1 MSIYLL
7 DSESRIRK
15 AVDRRGKILEETRRI
30 RDPETGEAHLVEK
43 ASPSYVVVE
52 SGRRKR

>member
-15 AVDRRGKILEETRRI
+15 AVERRGKILEETRRI

-43 ASPSYVVVE
+43 ASPSYVVE
-52 SGRRKR
+52 PRRRKR